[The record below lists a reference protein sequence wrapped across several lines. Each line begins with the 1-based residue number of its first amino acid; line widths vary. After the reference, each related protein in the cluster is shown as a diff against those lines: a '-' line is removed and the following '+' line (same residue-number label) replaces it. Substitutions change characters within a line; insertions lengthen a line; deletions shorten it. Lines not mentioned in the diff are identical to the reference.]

1 MTKSVHSATFPAAS
15 EAENSTGSAPI
26 ENTSVISC
34 DTFTTSGFEL
44 STETAGGMVTV
55 AFGEEGSVEVVM
67 LEGQV
72 MFGASVSAFV

>member
-1 MTKSVHSATFPAAS
+1 MIHSLLQGLNYPQK
-15 EAENSTGSAPI
+15 
-26 ENTSVISC
+26 
-34 DTFTTSGFEL
+34 
-44 STETAGGMVTV
+44 TAGGMVTV